1 MAFSQNELLTIPPTL
16 SQPRFA
22 TYLGARA
29 QNTQKAMA
37 LYQWN
42 LRVSSA
48 FTIALHILEIA
59 VRNAAVQRLDVVFGP
74 QWPWHSGFVQSLR
87 NHGRYNPRRDLVMV
101 TNNQTTPGKVVAEL
115 KFVFWEK
122 LFTQRHD
129 NSLWKNHIHT
139 LFPYAPTNMTYEQLR
154 ERIHNDIREIRELRN
169 RIAHHEPIFSRK
181 LKDDYKSILELIS
194 WRDKAT
200 GDWMNRIQ
208 EITRLL
214 AQQPA

>member
-1 MAFSQNELLTIPPTL
+1 MAFSKNELLTIPPTL

-29 QNTQKAMA
+29 LNAQKAMA

-87 NHGRYNPRRDLVMV
+87 NHGRYNPRRDLVIV
-101 TNNQTTPGKVVAEL
+101 TNNQMTPGKVVAEL

-129 NSLWKNHIHT
+129 NSLWKNHIH
-139 LFPYAPTNMTYEQLR
+139 AQETNQPKQLIQR
-154 ERIHNDIREIRELRN
+154 
-169 RIAHHEPIFSRK
+169 
-181 LKDDYKSILELIS
+181 
-194 WRDKAT
+194 
-200 GDWMNRIQ
+200 RIQ
-208 EITRLL
+208 SHRTFTPLES
-214 AQQPA
+214 A